1 MFLDVDGVLAN
12 WRSQMMTGSGP
23 TADRSLIFLQGD
35 PDEAPPLERS
45 CVEEL
50 ASLCRDCNATVILSS
65 TWRVDPVL
73 CAFLRRT
80 LEGAGVAVGGA
91 TPHTADATGRG
102 GEILRY
108 LRASDVVVDSFVILD
123 DEHAESFELCELT
136 PRFAR
141 TKMAS
146 ESYLPGDDETCP
158 RFDPGA
164 GLTREV
170 SQRAKKTLERPLDAS
185 ERAKYDLR

>member
-1 MFLDVDGVLAN
+1 MPPANCELLVACEHCTGRDARSYLATCPRIVFLDVDGVLAN

-91 TPHTADATGRG
+91 LQAAAPGAMALRALGHGHDGRG
-102 GEILRY
+102 NATY
-108 LRASDVVVDSFVILD
+108 DA
-123 DEHAESFELCELT
+123 HAGAISSQLLSGRT
-136 PRFAR
+136 P
-141 TKMAS
+141 
-146 ESYLPGDDETCP
+146 
-158 RFDPGA
+158 
-164 GLTREV
+164 TRPV
-170 SQRAKKTLERPLDAS
+170 WSV
-185 ERAKYDLR
+185 